1 MFVSTNKVVIL
12 NYTLT
17 DDNNQIID
25 QSTDG
30 TFAYLHGASNII
42 PGLEKALLDK
52 KVGDNIKVSIEPAEG
67 YGHHDASMVQ
77 EVPMDMFESAEQV
90 QVGQQFHAQGPH
102 GNTII
107 ITVTKIEGD
116 NVTIDGNHP
125 LAGVPLNFDV
135 TIMDIRDA
143 SEEEITHGH
152 AHHGDHHH
160 H

>member
-1 MFVSTNKVVIL
+1 MLVSTNKVVIL

-30 TFAYLHGASNII
+30 TFAYLHGANNII

-52 KVGDNIKVSIEPAEG
+52 KVGDNIKVNIEPAEG

-102 GNTII
+102 GNTIV
-107 ITVTKIEGD
+107 ITVTKVDGD

-125 LAGVPLNFDV
+125 LAGMPLNFDV
-135 TIMDIRDA
+135 TIVDIRDA
-143 SEEEITHGH
+143 SEDEITHGH

>member
-1 MFVSTNKVVIL
+1 MLVSTNKVVIL

-30 TFAYLHGASNII
+30 SFAYLHGANNII

-77 EVPMDMFESAEQV
+77 EVSMDMFESAEQV
-90 QVGQQFHAQGPH
+90 QVGQQFHAQGPQ
-102 GNTII
+102 GNTIV
-107 ITVTKIEGD
+107 ITVTKVDGD
-116 NVTIDGNHP
+116 SVTIDGNHP
-125 LAGVPLNFDV
+125 LAGIPLNFDV
-135 TIMDIRDA
+135 TIVDIRDA
-143 SEEEITHGH
+143 SEDEITHGH

>member
-30 TFAYLHGASNII
+30 TFAYLHGANNII

-107 ITVTKIEGD
+107 ITVTKVDGD

-125 LAGVPLNFDV
+125 LAGMPLNFDV

-160 H
+160 